1 MYKKFSG
8 VGGYLRL
15 ASGLRLDVVSNCD
28 CTWFHDAVA
37 AGGTLSPALRLEKSE
52 FSAGTRNSVAWVVIS
67 GLPQV

>member
-1 MYKKFSG
+1 M
-8 VGGYLRL
+8 
-15 ASGLRLDVVSNCD
+15 SNCD

-37 AGGTLSPALRLEKSE
+37 AGGTLSPALRLEESE